1 MSKILAE
8 QLLAGIILADNDN
21 REYIYL
27 PGGEVGSEDPHCIF
41 EKTVSAPVTCRLK
54 KQWNLPNAC
63 TYLRGAI
70 RSLAHGR
77 GEKCCLRKTSSAAA
91 RLYILLKTF

>member
-27 PGGEVGSEDPHCIF
+27 PGGELAAKTRTAYLK
-41 EKTVSAPVTCRLK
+41 KTVSAPATCRLK
-54 KQWNLPNAC
+54 KRWNLPNAC

-77 GEKCCLRKTSSAAA
+77 GEGESA
-91 RLYILLKTF
+91 

>member
-27 PGGEVGSEDPHCIF
+27 PGGEVGSEDPHCVF
-41 EKTVSAPVTCRLK
+41 EKTVSAPATCRLK

-63 TYLRGAI
+63 TYLRDAI
-70 RSLAHGR
+70 RNLAHGR
-77 GEKCCLRKTSSAAA
+77 GEEKLNTV
-91 RLYILLKTF
+91 LKFKKG

>member
-27 PGGEVGSEDPHCIF
+27 PGGEVGSEDPHCVF
-41 EKTVSAPVTCRLK
+41 EKTVSAPATCRLK

-63 TYLRGAI
+63 TFHRGAI

-77 GEKCCLRKTSSAAA
+77 GEGNSVL
-91 RLYILLKTF
+91 

>member
-41 EKTVSAPVTCRLK
+41 EKNGERTATCRLTK
-54 KQWNLPNAC
+54 RWNLPNAC
-63 TYLRGAI
+63 IYLRDAI
-70 RSLAHGR
+70 RSLAHGH
-77 GEKCCLRKTSSAAA
+77 GEGRN
-91 RLYILLKTF
+91 

>member
-27 PGGEVGSEDPHCIF
+27 PGGEVGSEDPHCVF
-41 EKTVSAPVTCRLK
+41 EKNGERAGD
-54 KQWNLPNAC
+54 LP
-63 TYLRGAI
+63 L
-70 RSLAHGR
+70 
-77 GEKCCLRKTSSAAA
+77 EEA
-91 RLYILLKTF
+91 RLHLSPGRHPELGSRAW

>member
-27 PGGEVGSEDPHCIF
+27 PGGEVGSEDPHCVF
-41 EKTVSAPVTCRLK
+41 EKNGERAGDLPLEEAVELAKSLHLSPGRL
-54 KQWNLPNAC
+54 
-63 TYLRGAI
+63 

-77 GEKCCLRKTSSAAA
+77 GEGMQYLN
-91 RLYILLKTF
+91 

>member
-27 PGGEVGSEDPHCIF
+27 PGSEDPHCVF
-41 EKTVSAPVTCRLK
+41 EKNGERAGDLPIEEAVELAKRLHLSPGHHPELGSRA
-54 KQWNLPNAC
+54 W
-63 TYLRGAI
+63 
-70 RSLAHGR
+70 
-77 GEKCCLRKTSSAAA
+77 
-91 RLYILLKTF
+91 

>member
-27 PGGEVGSEDPHCIF
+27 PGGEVGSEDPHCVF
-41 EKTVSAPVTCRLK
+41 EKTVSAPATCRLK
-54 KQWNLPNAC
+54 KRWNLPNAC

-70 RSLAHGR
+70 RSWGTGHINR
-77 GEKCCLRKTSSAAA
+77 ID
-91 RLYILLKTF
+91 ILIN

>member
-27 PGGEVGSEDPHCIF
+27 PGGEVGSEDPHCVF
-41 EKTVSAPVTCRLK
+41 EKTVSAPATCRLK
-54 KQWNLPNAC
+54 KRWNLPNAC
-63 TYLRGAI
+63 TLPPANTPYWET
-70 RSLAHGR
+70 GR
-77 GEKCCLRKTSSAAA
+77 IEEK
-91 RLYILLKTF
+91 YIFIN

>member
-27 PGGEVGSEDPHCIF
+27 PAAKLAAKTRTAYLK
-41 EKTVSAPVTCRLK
+41 KTVSAPATCRLK
-54 KQWNLPNAC
+54 KRWNLPNAC
-63 TYLRGAI
+63 TFHQGAI
-70 RSLAHGR
+70 RS
-77 GEKCCLRKTSSAAA
+77 
-91 RLYILLKTF
+91 